1 MTSNW
6 LRRLGTAGF
15 IAAAAGTAVA
25 QQAPATSTL
34 LGTNCDAPPVYHCPD
49 TACDGSVVTQPGNNV
64 ERKTRRTYFLDCP
77 KGYKPGDKV
86 NLVLSLHGGGS
97 YANWQRH
104 YAPFFDAKDKYK
116 LVVMTPGSPTRAW
129 GAEDDEYLRNIV
141 DSVVGAVGKANVERF
156 ILAGHSQG
164 GATSTRIIC
173 TDYFKDKVDVRIS
186 LSGGR
191 NGQTIPAGRGFGA
204 GGQPVWQQVPGQPP
218 AAPGAAAAQAA
229 GTQTRPPGAGG
240 PPAGGPPA
248 GGGGPASNPTCDFSA
263 IYTAG
268 EYENTPAEASPLA
281 TRFGCGPRKKEED
294 VTDPKA
300 GMVWDSTRQDPGT
313 DGWGRYPRSGRAVV
327 WVYPGCKDGR
337 VVADVTR
344 LQKGHTEGLEP
355 NVTDKILALAV
366 SAKGGKIKNGSW
378 NPPPPPPA
386 PAGFGGGPPAVAA
399 PSAPAA
405 PRPN

>member
-1 MTSNW
+1 MQSKTW
-6 LRRLGTAGF
+6 LRRLATAGL
-15 IAAAAGTAVA
+15 IAATTGAAFA
-25 QQAPATSTL
+25 QQPAASTL
-34 LGTNCDAPPVYHCPD
+34 LGTNCDAPPIYHCPD
-49 TACDGSVVTQPGNNV
+49 TACDGSVVTQPGNTV

-77 KGYKPGDKV
+77 AGYKPGDKV

-129 GAEDDEYLRNIV
+129 TAEDDEYLKNIV
-141 DSVVGAVGKANVERF
+141 DSVVGAVGKNNVERF

-164 GATSTRIIC
+164 GATSRRLIC

-191 NGQTIPAGRGFGA
+191 DGPTVRANRGFGA
-204 GGQPVWQQVPGQPP
+204 GGQPIWQQVPGQAPP
-218 AAPGAAAAQAA
+218 APPAGPGGGPPGGGAAAAAAA
-229 GTQTRPPGAGG
+229 GQQA
-240 PPAGGPPA
+240 PA
-248 GGGGPASNPTCDFSA
+248 CEFST

-268 EYENTPAEASPLA
+268 EYENTPAETSPVA
-281 TRFGCGPRKKEED
+281 EKYGCRARVKQED

-313 DGWGRYPRSGRAVV
+313 DGWGRYPRSGRAQV
-327 WVYPGCKDGR
+327 WVYPGCRDGR
-337 VVADVTR
+337 VVADVSR

-355 NVTDKILALAV
+355 NVTDKIVALAV

-386 PAGFGGGPPAVAA
+386 PAGFGGGPPA
-399 PSAPAA
+399 AA
-405 PRPN
+405 PRAN